1 MNSSSRQA
9 SAGEYPRRGEVYSLR
24 LDPAE
29 GSEQRGNRPAVVVS
43 RDAIN
48 QASPVIVVCPV
59 TDARHVSRP
68 YPSDVLVKAPEGGL
82 TKNSVV
88 LTGQIRAVA
97 KTRLLARLGE
107 LRPDTMR
114 QIEKALKITLYLA

>member
-1 MNSSSRQA
+1 MNRSSPQ
-9 SAGEYPRRGEVYSLR
+9 SAAGSPPCRGEVYLL

-29 GSEQRGNRPAVVVS
+29 GSEERGTRPAVVVS

-48 QASPVIVVCPV
+48 RASPVIVVCPL
-59 TDARHVSRP
+59 TDARHVPRP
-68 YPSDVLVKAPEGGL
+68 YPSDVSVKASEGGL
-82 TKNSVV
+82 TKDSVV

-97 KTRLLARLGE
+97 KIRLLQRLGE

-114 QIEKALKITLYLA
+114 QIEQALKITLHLP

>member
-9 SAGEYPRRGEVYSLR
+9 SAGEYPRRGEVYALR

-48 QASPVIVVCPV
+48 QASPVIVVCPL

>member
-1 MNSSSRQA
+1 MNSSPLQA

-24 LDPAE
+24 LDTVE
-29 GSEQRGNRPAVVVS
+29 GSEQRGSKPAVVVS

-68 YPSDVLVKAPEGGL
+68 YPSDVLVKAPEGSL
-82 TKNSVV
+82 TKDSVV

-97 KTRLLARLGE
+97 KTRLLVRLGE
-107 LRPDTMR
+107 LQPDTMR
-114 QIEKALKITLYLA
+114 EVEQALRITLHLR